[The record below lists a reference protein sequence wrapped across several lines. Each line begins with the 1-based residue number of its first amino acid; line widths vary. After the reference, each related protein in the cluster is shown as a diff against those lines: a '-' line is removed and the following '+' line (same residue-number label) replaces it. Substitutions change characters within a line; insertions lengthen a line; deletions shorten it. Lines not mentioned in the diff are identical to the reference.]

1 LTHPSAY
8 YYLCLL
14 FIIQILIIIIIIE
27 KFIGA
32 VTNYYSHCT
41 DAIHRANTQLFLL
54 LLA

>member
-8 YYLCLL
+8 YCLCLL
-14 FIIQILIIIIIIE
+14 FIIQIIIIIIIE